1 MNQSSQHLL
10 RDGTEN
16 VRGLSLVFGGSVIWN
31 RDRFGRPC
39 AWPADAFA
47 NIKELKLLELGD
59 HCVEGDLGKLPQE
72 LVWLRWRNYP
82 YECMPP
88 NLRINHVRV
97 LDFCGGKLV
106 SLWDDQSQVPSKLQ
120 ELNLQRC
127 YKLQRVPDSIDRFRA
142 LQKLDFSNRL
152 LLKTLSEEFCYLESL
167 EVLSLKRC
175 LNLEYLPSGFG
186 GMRRLRDVS
195 LTECKK
201 LKALP
206 ESFGLLPQIEYLDMR
221 DCRNVKIDEGSFV
234 SISTLKEVN
243 LLSCRK
249 LETFPTQL
257 TRQRSLKKLG
267 VAIVDKY
274 SGLIADFGH
283 NEIFIDIPEN
293 FGELNKLTEVEM
305 GNLTRIPQSIGKLSQ
320 LERFHLWGL
329 ANMRA
334 IPDSIGNL
342 SSLSSL
348 HLRGCPQLQ
357 ELPTSIGNLSRLK
370 WLQLSNCP
378 RLPASHFNRAGLTR
392 LTNLISLD
400 LSGCSDLQNITG
412 LSGLRNLSTLN
423 LNDYHKLT
431 ERASLDLRQ
440 CKQLRNLHLAL
451 TDSFLTEENSV
462 LLENL
467 ISPSSKFTFTASAF
481 PYPTAWLD
489 SYHFQMMSKR
499 ETMPF
504 VSGSSGLKCSLPAA
518 TTKKCGAIIICFVSV
533 LQLIDELNDNQLAA
547 PPLAQLCFELK
558 DSEGNSILH
567 KGEDFPH
574 SKLGESIHLKLFVGD
589 EYLLRKRK
597 MSLNVLVD
605 KLTSSVKGYLKYG
618 WIKIIEKGEEK
629 LIQQICGDF
638 FRELRRQRPLAV
650 ARASAPSLL
659 NLGNVHALDIANCT
673 IRRTLYLYKTP
684 IQEEKMELVVRKKQL
699 FWRDDKE
706 LEHLDLSIMNTT
718 SIPLFLTLKSIVNLY
733 NMEVIISA
741 SSVEEAHKDELQ
753 EYQDNSSGHPGEELA
768 LFNQMQWV
776 EVTPNSI
783 TIVSALQTC
792 AHLGALQQDM
802 YVKCKSVEVAH
813 QLLDRLSKRN
823 LVSWSALIVRHV
835 PIYLLLNKV
844 RDLIEKMPLVPGV
857 SVWGRLLGAYKIY
870 CNVDLGEIMRGS
882 CFYLEPQKVGYC
894 ILLSNIY
901 VMVRRWNDVKKV
913 GIMMNDRGVK
923 TLKGCISIEV
933 NNTIHAFLMG
943 DISHV

>member
-1 MNQSSQHLL
+1 
-10 RDGTEN
+10 
-16 VRGLSLVFGGSVIWN
+16 
-31 RDRFGRPC
+31 
-39 AWPADAFA
+39 
-47 NIKELKLLELGD
+47 
-59 HCVEGDLGKLPQE
+59 
-72 LVWLRWRNYP
+72 
-82 YECMPP
+82 MPP
-88 NLRINHVRV
+88 NLQINHVRV
-97 LDFCGGKLV
+97 LDLCGGKLV

-120 ELNLQRC
+120 ELNLQSR

-142 LQKLDFSNRL
+142 LQKLDFSECL

-167 EVLSLKRC
+167 EVLSLKSC

-186 GMRRLRDVS
+186 RMRRLRDVS
-195 LTECKK
+195 LRECKK

-206 ESFGLLPQIEYLDMR
+206 ESFGLLPQIDYLDMYN
-221 DCRNVKIDEGSFV
+221 CMNVKIEEGSFG

-243 LLSCRK
+243 LVSCPK

-267 VAIVDKY
+267 VATVDEY
-274 SGLIADFGH
+274 SGGIADFGH

-293 FGELNKLTEVEM
+293 FGELSRLTEVEM

-320 LERFHLWGL
+320 LVTFRLWGL

-342 SSLSSL
+342 SRLKWLILRECPQLQELPTSIGNLSSL
-348 HLRGCPQLQ
+348 RKLHLRECPQLQ

-412 LSGLRNLSTLN
+412 LSSLRNLSTLN
-423 LNDYHKLT
+423 VNDYHKLT

-467 ISPSSKFTFTASAF
+467 ISPSSKFTFTASAI

-504 VSGSSGLKCSLPAA
+504 FSGSSGLKCSLPAA
-518 TTKKCGAIIICFVSV
+518 TTKKCTAIIICFVSV

-567 KGEDFPH
+567 KGQDFPH
-574 SKLGESIHLKLFVGD
+574 SKLGESIHLKLFVAD
-589 EYLLRKRK
+589 EYLLRKKK

-618 WIKIIEKGEEK
+618 WIKIIDKGEEK

-733 NMEVIISA
+733 NMEVSISA

-753 EYQDNSSGHPGEELA
+753 EYQDNSVIKIPLQVAKILKSRNE
-768 LFNQMQWV
+768 
-776 EVTPNSI
+776 SI
-783 TIVSALQTC
+783 L
-792 AHLGALQQDM
+792 
-802 YVKCKSVEVAH
+802 KSNKRGK
-813 QLLDRLSKRN
+813 DR
-823 LVSWSALIVRHV
+823 
-835 PIYLLLNKV
+835 
-844 RDLIEKMPLVPGV
+844 D
-857 SVWGRLLGAYKIY
+857 
-870 CNVDLGEIMRGS
+870 
-882 CFYLEPQKVGYC
+882 
-894 ILLSNIY
+894 
-901 VMVRRWNDVKKV
+901 
-913 GIMMNDRGVK
+913 
-923 TLKGCISIEV
+923 
-933 NNTIHAFLMG
+933 
-943 DISHV
+943 